1 MGENK
6 VLAAFTPAEVG
17 AEVRFELLKFRE
29 VAQWLVT
36 RLHPSG
42 MWCPRCSHDMGV
54 DSPRR
59 WEKWYALEQVR
70 CPDCGKRFTAAT
82 GTLLDGSKLE
92 PREIFMLADYL
103 DLEVPPRRIAARLKL
118 DIGTVR
124 SWQQKFQAVA
134 EVASV

>member
-1 MGENK
+1 MSENK

-17 AEVRFELLKFRE
+17 AEVHFELLKFTE
-29 VAQWLVT
+29 VAKWLVT

-42 MWCPRCSHDMGV
+42 MWCPRCSHDLGV
-54 DSPRR
+54 DSAQR
-59 WEKWYALEQVR
+59 WERWYSLEQVR
-70 CPDCGKRFTAAT
+70 CPACGKKFSATT
-82 GTLLDGSKLE
+82 GTLLEGSKLE

-103 DLEVPPRRIAARLKL
+103 DLDVSPRRIAARLKV